1 MFRPGVYNTGT
12 EKQERT
18 IMKPYEELKI
28 DIIIF
33 DSEDIIVTSDEKE
46 STESSAFEMPFVPV
60 EDL

>member
-1 MFRPGVYNTGT
+1 
-12 EKQERT
+12 
-18 IMKPYEELKI
+18 MKPYEELKI